1 LHSRFPRAG
10 FSLTILSM
18 DRIPSLPAA
27 GGDATFNGPGALSRD
42 WFLLDPEVAFLNHGS
57 FGAVPRPV
65 FATYQQWQ
73 GELERQPVE
82 FLGRRFV
89 DLLREAR
96 SVLATYV
103 RTSADNLVFVPN
115 ATEALNIVAHSLQ
128 LNPGD
133 EIVTTDHEYGA
144 MDRMWQ
150 FICHRTGAIY
160 RPVHV
165 PLPVTTAA
173 DVVNRL
179 WAAVTSR
186 TRVLF
191 LSHLTSPTA
200 LVFPVGEL
208 CRRAR
213 DAGVLS
219 IVDGAHALG
228 QLPLDLETMGPDFY
242 AANAHKWL
250 CAPKGSAFLYAR
262 PAAQPLVVPRVV
274 SWGDQ
279 APCVSGSRFLDELQ
293 WTGTR
298 DIAAYLTVPAA
309 IRFWAEH
316 HWEDSRIRCHA
327 LARYARETI
336 AKLTGLPQISPDS
349 MDWFV
354 QMTTVPLPPCDG
366 PGLKA
371 RLYEEFRVEVPVVE
385 WQGRQFLRVS
395 IHAYNTRQDVD
406 RLTEALRAVLKL

>member
-1 LHSRFPRAG
+1 
-10 FSLTILSM
+10 M
-18 DRIPSLPAA
+18 DRISPAPAEEA
-27 GGDATFNGPGALSRD
+27 GGTIEGLGARPRD
-42 WFLLDPEVAFLNHGS
+42 WFMLDPEVAFLNHGS
-57 FGAVPRPV
+57 FGAVPRSV
-65 FATYQQWQ
+65 FAVYQEWQ
-73 GELERQPVE
+73 CELERQPVE
-82 FLGRRFV
+82 FLGRRFPE
-89 DLLREAR
+89 LLREAR
-96 SVLATYV
+96 VTLAAHV
-103 RTSADNLVFVPN
+103 RTSADNLVYVPN
-115 ATEALNIVAHSLQ
+115 ATEALNIVAHSVRLSS
-128 LNPGD
+128 GD

-160 RPVHV
+160 RPVPV

-173 DVVNRL
+173 ELADRI
-179 WAAVTSR
+179 WAAVTPR

-191 LSHLTSPTA
+191 FSHLTSPTA
-200 LVFPVGEL
+200 LIFPASEL

-213 DAGVLS
+213 EAGVLS

-228 QLPLDLETMGPDFY
+228 QVPLDLEAMGPDFY

-274 SWGDQ
+274 SWGGL
-279 APCVSGSRFLDELQ
+279 APGASGSRFLDELQ

-309 IRFWAEH
+309 IKFWAEH
-316 HWEDSRIRCHA
+316 RWGDSRIRCHA
-327 LARYARETI
+327 LARYTRETV
-336 AKLTGLPQISPDS
+336 AGLTGLSQISPDS

-366 PGLKA
+366 PGLKT
-371 RLYEEFRVEVPVVE
+371 RLYDEFRVEVPVVE
-385 WQGRQFLRVS
+385 WQGRQYLRVS
-395 IHAYNTRQDVD
+395 IQAYNTRQDVD
-406 RLTEALRAVLKL
+406 RLAAALRALLHL

>member
-1 LHSRFPRAG
+1 
-10 FSLTILSM
+10 M
-18 DRIPSLPAA
+18 DRISTFPAA
-27 GGDATFNGPGALSRD
+27 EADVTFDGPGALPRD
-42 WFLLDPEVAFLNHGS
+42 WFLLDPDVAFLNHGS

-65 FATYQQWQ
+65 FAIYQQWQ

-82 FLGRRFV
+82 FLGRRYG

-96 SVLATYV
+96 SVLAAHV
-103 RTSADNLVFVPN
+103 RTSADNLVYVSN

-133 EIVTTDHEYGA
+133 EVLTTDHEYGA

-173 DVVNRL
+173 EVVDRL
-179 WAAVTSR
+179 WAAVTPR

-191 LSHLTSPTA
+191 LSHITSPTA
-200 LVFPVGEL
+200 LVFPVSEL

-213 DAGVLS
+213 AAGVLS

-228 QLPLDLETMGPDFY
+228 QLPLDLEAMDPDFY

-250 CAPKGSAFLYAR
+250 CAPKGSALLYAR
-262 PAAQPLVVPRVV
+262 PEVQPLVVPRVV
-274 SWGDQ
+274 SWGAQ
-279 APCVSGSRFLDELQ
+279 APGVSGSRFLDELQ

-316 HWEDSRIRCHA
+316 HWEASRIRSHA
-327 LARYARETI
+327 LARYAREAI
-336 AKLTGLPQISPDS
+336 AELTRLSQISPDS

-354 QMTTVPLPPCDG
+354 QMTAVPLPPCDG
-366 PGLKA
+366 PGLKTK
-371 RLYEEFRVEVPVVE
+371 LYDEFRVEVPVIE
-385 WQGRQFLRVS
+385 WQGRQYLRVS
-395 IHAYNTRQDVD
+395 IHAYNTRQDVE